1 MIPQESKSKALK
13 SNKSIVFKEFDTGH
27 NIMSEST
34 DEYFEFVSE
43 FLNHR

>member
-1 MIPQESKSKALK
+1 MIPQESKAKALK

-27 NIMSEST
+27 SIMSEST